1 MAESVLRHLAIER
14 GLEVEVDSAG
24 TGGWHAGEGA
34 DPRTIA
40 TLSRKNIACTGT
52 ARRLTREDFEEFDLL
67 VAMDEQ
73 NMRDMQTWP
82 GARREKIRL
91 FAPGGIGDPYYG
103 GPDGF
108 DRMYHQIEAGCRAI
122 LDEISFA
129 DRKPSR

>member
-1 MAESVLRHLAIER
+1 MAEAILRHMIHEQ
-14 GLEVEVDSAG
+14 GLSIEVDSAG
-24 TGGWHAGEGA
+24 TGGWHAGESA

-40 TLSRKNIACTGT
+40 TLRKNNIDCPGT

-108 DRMYHQIEAGCRAI
+108 DRMFHQIEAGCRAI
-122 LDEISFA
+122 LDEISSA
-129 DRKPSR
+129 DRKPLR